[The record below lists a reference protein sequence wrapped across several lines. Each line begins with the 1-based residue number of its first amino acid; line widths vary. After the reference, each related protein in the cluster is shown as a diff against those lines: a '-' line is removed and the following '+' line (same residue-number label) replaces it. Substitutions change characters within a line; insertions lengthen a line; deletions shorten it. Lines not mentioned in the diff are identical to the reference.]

1 MRPRCFRVLVLAA
14 VVLMTVA
21 ALFTSAC
28 GGSDDT
34 KTTEPADTPTTSAAE
49 STDTTEAGLTGENG
63 SIVVAGLVDY
73 PMNFTVLDMD
83 YMDWTTVTA
92 TDPDGVEGQY
102 EGVPLSDI
110 FEYVGVQAD
119 AAAVVIAASDGSTV
133 EVALADI
140 PTEEAILTVGENDAM
155 NTVMP
160 GLDSGWVEDIVKM
173 EFK

>member
-1 MRPRCFRVLVLAA
+1 MRPRYFRVLVLAA
-14 VVLMTVA
+14 VVLMTGV
-21 ALFTSAC
+21 ALFASAC

-49 STDTTEAGLTGENG
+49 GTDTTEAALTGENG

-73 PMNFTVLDMD
+73 PMDFTVLDMD
-83 YMDWTTVTA
+83 YMDWATITA
-92 TDPDGVEGQY
+92 TDPAGVEGQY
-102 EGVPLSDI
+102 EGVSLSDI
-110 FEYVGVQAD
+110 FEYVGVQSD
-119 AAAVVIAASDGSTV
+119 ATTMVLTASDGSTV

-140 PTEEAILTVGENDAM
+140 STEEAILTVGENDAM

>member
-1 MRPRCFRVLVLAA
+1 MRPRYFHVLVVAA
-14 VVLMTVA
+14 VMLAIGA
-21 ALFTSAC
+21 ALFASAC

-34 KTTEPADTPTTSAAE
+34 KTTEPADTPTTSAVE
-49 STDTTEAGLTGENG
+49 GTDTTEAALTGENG

-102 EGVPLSDI
+102 EGVPLNAI
-110 FEYVGVQAD
+110 FDYVGVQSD
-119 AAAVVIAASDGSTV
+119 ATTMVLTASDGSTV
-133 EVALADI
+133 EVALADV
-140 PTEEAILTVGENDAM
+140 PTEESILTVGENDAL

-160 GLDSGWVEDIVKM
+160 GLDSGWVEDVVKM

>member
-1 MRPRCFRVLVLAA
+1 MRPRHFRVLVLAT
-14 VVLMTVA
+14 VVLMTGA
-21 ALFTSAC
+21 ALFASAC
-28 GGSDDT
+28 GGSDDA
-34 KTTEPADTPTTSAAE
+34 KTTEPADSPTPSAAAG
-49 STDTTEAGLTGENG
+49 TDATEAALTGENG

-83 YMDWTTVTA
+83 YMDWA
-92 TDPDGVEGQY
+92 TIIATHPDGVEGEY

-110 FEYVGVQAD
+110 FEYVGMQSD
-119 AAAVVIAASDGSTV
+119 ATVMVLTASDGSTV
-133 EVALADI
+133 ELALADI
-140 PTEEAILTVGENDAM
+140 PSEEAILTVGENDAM